1 MYIYVIYIYLSLS
14 GNKLTTDLHTKS
26 TDKHQYLHYTSAHP
40 AHTKRSIIYSQALRM
55 SRICSYKTDF
65 EKHLVDMK
73 SWFQARGYPSGLIQK
88 EMNKV
93 KFSGHWDKNK
103 AKKKSKGVPLVIT
116 FHPLLKDVG
125 NIIHKNLYLL
135 YTDQEAQRVF
145 TPGPMITFRSA
156 RKLSSYLVRAKLY
169 PLERTAGS
177 CKCYGKRCEVCENV
191 TETSTF
197 TSTATQN
204 TYKINHQFNCS
215 EKCLVYL
222 LTCNKCFKQ
231 YA

>member
-1 MYIYVIYIYLSLS
+1 
-14 GNKLTTDLHTKS
+14 
-26 TDKHQYLHYTSAHP
+26 
-40 AHTKRSIIYSQALRM
+40 
-55 SRICSYKTDF
+55 
-65 EKHLVDMK
+65 MK
-73 SWFQARGYPSGLIQK
+73 SRFQAIGYPSDLVQN

-135 YTDQEAQRVF
+135 YMEQETQRVF
-145 TPGPMITFRSA
+145 MPGPMITFRRA
-156 RKLSSYLVRAKLY
+156 RKLSIYLVRATLY
-169 PLERTAGS
+169 PLERNVGS
-177 CKCYGKRCEVCENV
+177 CKCYGKRYEVCDNV

-197 TSTATQN
+197 TNTTTQN

-231 YA
+231 YVGQTVNEFR

>member
-1 MYIYVIYIYLSLS
+1 
-14 GNKLTTDLHTKS
+14 
-26 TDKHQYLHYTSAHP
+26 
-40 AHTKRSIIYSQALRM
+40 
-55 SRICSYKTDF
+55 
-65 EKHLVDMK
+65 MK

-93 KFSGHWDKNK
+93 KFSGYWDKNK

-116 FHPLLKDVG
+116 FHLSLKDVG

-156 RKLSSYLVRAKLY
+156 RKLSNYLVRGNLY
-169 PLERTAGS
+169 PLERSVGS

-191 TETSTF
+191 TETSIF
-197 TSTATQN
+197 TSPATQS
-204 TYKINHQFNCS
+204 T
-215 EKCLVYL
+215 
-222 LTCNKCFKQ
+222 
-231 YA
+231 